1 VCGDGAYNLN
11 VTRFIKKAHLKTKI
25 MMLDEAG
32 VPAGVPAGAKE
43 SITFVWQAM
52 KAVAGRSIPVSI
64 RVETRQEYVLGKV
77 SWTIGGD
84 GLDVVGLHVSVSR
97 AMIS

>member
-25 MMLDEAG
+25 MMLDE
-32 VPAGVPAGAKE
+32 AGVPAGAKE